1 MTEVLVLTAVGCH
14 WCADAEAM
22 LARLARELDLHVTT
36 QSVDSEAGRALA
48 LANGAL
54 FPPVLFVNGAFAQY
68 GRPSERK
75 LRAVL
80 RAAGAR
86 APQEAR

>member
-1 MTEVLVLTAVGCH
+1 MTEVLVLTAEGCH

-22 LARLARELDLHVTT
+22 LARLAQEFDLHVTAQPAET
-36 QSVDSEAGRALA
+36 DEGRALVM
-48 LANGAL
+48 ANGAL
-54 FPPVLFVNGAFAQY
+54 FPPVLFVNGVFAQY

-80 RAAGAR
+80 RAVGAQ